1 MLERELTMIG
11 EEKWQQAD
19 DRILLKVDRPLLSGI
34 GLDESKCLGGFAAG
48 KTVLEI
54 GTLEGASAL
63 SFVLGGAKQVVTVD
77 TFSPEVMTNS
87 GDRENYSRPYGL
99 NGVTIQQTFNILHIH
114 PVVMIVG
121 RSCDCIP
128 LLRDKFFDV
137 IFIDGGH
144 MYETVKSD
152 WRLCLPKLKDGGVML
167 LHDYGDTYD
176 DHIQVKEFVDNELG
190 EYRKEVLVGSILR
203 VYV

>member
-1 MLERELTMIG
+1 MLDRELAIID
-11 EEKWQQAD
+11 EKGWQAAD
-19 DRILLKVDRPLLSGI
+19 DQMLLKADRPLLSGI
-34 GLDESKCLGGFAAG
+34 GLDESKCLGSFAAD

-63 SFVLGGAKQVVTVD
+63 SFVLGGAKQVVTID
-77 TFSPEVMTNS
+77 TFSPNVMTNE
-87 GDRENYSRPYGL
+87 GDRENYSKPYGL

-114 PVVMIVG
+114 PVVMMVG
-121 RSCDCIP
+121 RSCDCVP

-152 WRLCLPKLKDGGVML
+152 WLLCSPKLKDGGVML
-167 LHDYGDTYD
+167 LHDYGNTD
-176 DHIQVKEFVDNELG
+176 DKHIQVKEFVDTELK
-190 EYRKEVLVGSILR
+190 EYRREVLVGSILR